1 MSLGVVIRG
10 AGCSLGGGF
19 VILKMVDRVK
29 PLAHAETFLDLLL
42 DLILTKGLQEQEADC
57 SVEGSCVQ
65 PNGKKSLAHDWSE
78 VALLDV
84 KHVGGGE
91 ECAGTV
97 GGLNHALRVV
107 ESVDNSLVDLPI
119 VVIHLLCIK

>member
-1 MSLGVVIRG
+1 
-10 AGCSLGGGF
+10 
-19 VILKMVDRVK
+19 MVDRVE
-29 PLAHAETFLDLLL
+29 PLAHVDAFLDLLF
-42 DLILTKGLQEQEADC
+42 DLILTEGLQEQEADC

-65 PNGKKSLAHDWSE
+65 PAWKKSLAHDRGE

-84 KHVGGGE
+84 KHVCGGE
-91 ECAGTV
+91 ESAGTV
-97 GGLNHALRVV
+97 SGLNHALRVV